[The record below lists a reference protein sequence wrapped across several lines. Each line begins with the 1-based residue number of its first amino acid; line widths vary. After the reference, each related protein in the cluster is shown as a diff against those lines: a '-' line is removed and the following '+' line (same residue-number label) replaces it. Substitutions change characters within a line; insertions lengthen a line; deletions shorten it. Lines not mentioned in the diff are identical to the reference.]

1 MPIYCGGALIGSDL
15 GIMVVWAAFLSWGGV
30 VFPLP
35 HPPSLDP
42 HAFLCP
48 IIPSNALAAFGYCI
62 WSALSSCMPSISASL
77 RPCCLSNCRNLL
89 FSSSTLRA
97 ADCISAL
104 ASTPTCSQVRYFVS
118 SSWRYSLRRA
128 RERRWLSRMRAKLAV
143 RYHSLSWPIREDS
156 DIDDIPGPTSVLRPS
171 SRHKAGELFLLR
183 CIL

>member
-1 MPIYCGGALIGSDL
+1 MGSDL
-15 GIMVVWAAFLSWGGV
+15 GIMVVCAALLSRGGV
-30 VFPLP
+30 VFSLP

-48 IIPSNALAAFGYCI
+48 IIPSNALAALGYCI

-77 RPCCLSNCRNLL
+77 RPCCLSSCRNLL

-118 SSWRYSLRRA
+118 NSWRYSLRRA
-128 RERRWLSRMRAKLAV
+128 RERRWLSRMRARLAV
-143 RYHSLSWPIREDS
+143 RWADVCSSSVIATQGWGTLLSSIYSL
-156 DIDDIPGPTSVLRPS
+156 VAYALFPS
-171 SRHKAGELFLLR
+171 LLLR
-183 CIL
+183 VVSFGRIVS